1 MLYDTHHTEARKV
14 VFKKYNL
21 HLAGL
26 LFLPA
31 FFEAGKT
38 YPALVVTHPGG
49 GVKEQCSS
57 LYAWHLTQAG
67 YLTLAF
73 DAAHQGESE
82 GLPRC
87 LEDPASRV
95 EDIRAAVD
103 YLTTLAYVDD
113 QKIGALGICAGAGY
127 TLSAIQTEARIK
139 AAAGISAWDV
149 GHSAKNG
156 FPGVKIENF
165 MQKLLHEVAT
175 ARTSE
180 ARGAAPV
187 YCSYVPHSESE
198 IDENTSTIQRE
209 ACEYYRTPRCR
220 YPTSINK
227 YLMAS
232 NDKLAAFDA
241 FAHLDTVS
249 PRPVLL
255 IVGSKAD
262 TVYFSDAA
270 YARAREPKE
279 IYRIE
284 GATHVDLYDKPHFV
298 NLAAQKLAAF
308 FGQYLRHESTRG
320 MRGKPA
326 RQGSGNSNGAP
337 AKDRSGQQ

>member
-1 MLYDTHHTEARKV
+1 MLYDTHYKEAQKV
-14 VFKKYNL
+14 VFKKFNL

-31 FFEAGKT
+31 SFDASKT

-57 LYAWHLTQAG
+57 LYAWHLAQAG

-82 GLPRC
+82 GLPRY

-95 EDIRAAVD
+95 EDIRSAVD
-103 YLTTLAYVDD
+103 YLTTLACVDD
-113 QKIGALGICAGAGY
+113 EKIGALGICAGAGY

-139 AAAGISAWDV
+139 AAAGISTWDV

-156 FPGVKIENF
+156 FPGVHIENF
-165 MQKLLHEVAT
+165 LQKLLHEVAE

-180 ARGAAPV
+180 ARGQAPA
-187 YCSYVPHSESE
+187 YWSYVPHSEDA
-198 IDENTSTIQRE
+198 IDENTSTIQKE
-209 ACEYYRTPRCR
+209 AYEYYRTPRCR
-220 YPTSINK
+220 YPTSVNK
-227 YLMAS
+227 YLVSS

-241 FAHLDTVS
+241 FAHLDTVA

-255 IVGSKAD
+255 IAGSKAD
-262 TVYFSDAA
+262 TLYFSEAA
-270 YARAREPKE
+270 YAKAREPKE
-279 IYRIE
+279 LCCIE
-284 GATHVDLYDKPHFV
+284 GASHVDLYDKPEFV
-298 NLAAQKLAAF
+298 SPVARKLAAF
-308 FGQYLRHESTRG
+308 FGQYLR
-320 MRGKPA
+320 
-326 RQGSGNSNGAP
+326 
-337 AKDRSGQQ
+337 